1 MSPRSQRS
9 VRDAFRSAEIS
20 QILAEFFLGEIL
32 FKHIFVHN
40 NQCEFFA
47 LSAGPFYALI
57 VRLFT
62 KKKNVLNVWSVN
74 GRGTSTG
81 TIERCNLR

>member
-1 MSPRSQRS
+1 MSPRSQGS

-62 KKKNVLNVWSVN
+62 KKKK
-74 GRGTSTG
+74 RF
-81 TIERCNLR
+81 ERVVGKRSRNFDGDDWTL